1 MVHVVLLLAL
11 CAVELALPQ
20 LCLADLV
27 EGYRFEVGFHQLL
40 QLGHSAVVG
49 ANVVGWVDEVHVVF
63 AGTAALYR
71 TIVHNL
77 IIIISHAHLKEP
89 PSPADIA
96 DLTSLP
102 WSSVFPM
109 F

>member
-20 LCLADLV
+20 FCLADLV

-77 IIIISHAHLKEP
+77 IIIISLLSAMRISKSHPHQP
-89 PSPADIA
+89 MPA

-102 WSSVFPM
+102 
-109 F
+109 